1 MLQRLKLGVLA
12 LVLAGIG
19 CKSDPSETQN
29 PEGTATQGT
38 VPVAGDG
45 TEPVT
50 GPVEGGGTAP
60 ADGGAGG
67 TAGGGTQNVTQ
78 DDPGRFLS
86 PEISHSKGVAGGVVL
101 LYPRIIPSSIADE
114 NRGLA
119 SEVQLHLKG
128 TIERA
133 LPGRAVDV
141 RPAPERVCPRGGCEG
156 TSVNV
161 LFSRNGPGC
170 MVVALVGKAGES
182 PLKLIP
188 WAGVV
193 ELRSDLVPFREPPE
207 SQVTIKDYVP
217 CDKLIQAMNDNES
230 FVEAAI
236 RSIGQ

>member
-19 CKSDPSETQN
+19 CKSDPAETQN
-29 PEGTATQGT
+29 PEGATSAGT
-38 VPVAGDG
+38 VPVAGGETG
-45 TEPVT
+45 TEPVA
-50 GPVEGGGTAP
+50 GGG
-60 ADGGAGG
+60 GGPTEAGGGG
-67 TAGGGTQNVTQ
+67 TAGGGTQTVTQ

-86 PEISHSKGVAGGVVL
+86 PEISHSKGIAGGVVL
-101 LYPRIIPSSIADE
+101 LYPRIIP
-114 NRGLA
+114 A
-119 SEVQLHLKG
+119 SVAEESRSLTNEVQLHLKG

-133 LPGRAVDV
+133 LPGRTVDV

-161 LFSRNGPGC
+161 LFSRSGPGC
-170 MVVALVGKAGES
+170 MVVALVGKPGES
-182 PLKLIP
+182 SIKLIP

-236 RSIGQ
+236 RSMGQ